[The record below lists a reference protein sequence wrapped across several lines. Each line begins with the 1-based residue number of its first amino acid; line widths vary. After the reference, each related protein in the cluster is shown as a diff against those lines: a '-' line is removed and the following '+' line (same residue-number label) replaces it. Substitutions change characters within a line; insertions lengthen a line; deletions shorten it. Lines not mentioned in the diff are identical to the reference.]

1 MSIWVNGSR
10 VATAAADDDVVA
22 SAAAATVPKYP
33 ILL

>member
-1 MSIWVNGSR
+1 MNGSR